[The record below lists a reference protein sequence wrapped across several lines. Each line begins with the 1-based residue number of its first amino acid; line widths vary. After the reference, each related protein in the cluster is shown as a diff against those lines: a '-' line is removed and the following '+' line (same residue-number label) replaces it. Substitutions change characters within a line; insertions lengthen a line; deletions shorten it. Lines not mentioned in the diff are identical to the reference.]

1 MSNQVSSNHLNV
13 DQLQTLL
20 NDTNLEVLQMLIDI
34 YIKDAKE
41 RIESL
46 SEAIHQNDLPR
57 LKQEAHAFKGSSS
70 NFGITS
76 YVNCAKILELETD
89 SITEATHEMV
99 ANLQRIYPNVIKDL
113 ENWCRQQK
121 TA

>member
-20 NDTNLEVLQMLIDI
+20 NDTNLEVLQMLIEM
-34 YIKDAKE
+34 YLKDAKE
-41 RIESL
+41 RIECL
-46 SEAIHQNDLPR
+46 SEAVHQNDLAR

-70 NFGITS
+70 NFGVIS
-76 YVNCAKILELETD
+76 YVHYAKILELETQA
-89 SITEATHEMV
+89 ITESTHEMV
-99 ANLQRIYPNVIKDL
+99 ANLQRLYPNVIEDL
-113 ENWCRQQK
+113 QNWCRQQK